1 MDFLARAKSELEKVF
16 NFVAESRVYSS
27 PAVDYENQPDFL
39 NQVLQ
44 FELPNCSPDKVM
56 RILLAIEEKLG
67 RKRDIPKGP
76 RTIDLDI
83 IFYGLVNK
91 VTENVTLP
99 HPALFKRSFVVLPLQ
114 ELPYYA
120 TLSQKFEFPSHFDV
134 IATPII
140 N

>member
-1 MDFLARAKSELEKVF
+1 MALIIATGSNIGESMDFLARAKSELEKVF

-99 HPALFKRSFVVLPLQ
+99 HPASLNEVLLYCLFKSSLTMRL
-114 ELPYYA
+114 
-120 TLSQKFEFPSHFDV
+120 
-134 IATPII
+134 
-140 N
+140 